1 VVFRSPLSLCIC
13 IDLRFEIPREGP
25 LQRLFSTF
33 PDNWP
38 GIALLLLRAAIGV
51 TAVGQGA
58 IYLSHAGGWTFELL
72 SCSAMLLAGGFCLLI
87 GFLTPLV
94 AALIGIAV
102 LVSAVSLP
110 LRGGYLF
117 NNKLATVEIIVMA
130 VAIGLLGPGAFS
142 MDARLFGR
150 REIVIP
156 AGSST
161 PKSPL
166 PPVS

>member
-1 VVFRSPLSLCIC
+1 M
-13 IDLRFEIPREGP
+13 
-25 LQRLFSTF
+25 
-33 PDNWP
+33 
-38 GIALLLLRAAIGV
+38 
-51 TAVGQGA
+51 
-58 IYLSHAGGWTFELL
+58 YLSHAGGWTFELL
-72 SCSAMLLAGGFCLLI
+72 LSCALLLVGGFCLLI

-102 LVSAVSLP
+102 LVNAVSLP

-117 NNKLATVEIIVMA
+117 NNKLATVEIVVMA
-130 VAIGLLGPGAFS
+130 VAIALLGPGAFS
-142 MDARLFGR
+142 VDARLFGR

>member
-1 VVFRSPLSLCIC
+1 VFRLRVSLCIS
-13 IDLRFEIPREGP
+13 IGLPSEIPREGP

-33 PDNWP
+33 PDSWP
-38 GIALLLLRAAIGV
+38 GIALFLLRAAIGV
-51 TAVGQGA
+51 TALVQGV
-58 IYLSHAGGWTFELL
+58 IYLSHAGGWTFESLF
-72 SCSAMLLAGGFCLLI
+72 SCAMLLAGGFCLLI

>member
-1 VVFRSPLSLCIC
+1 MFRLRVSLCIC
-13 IDLRFEIPREGP
+13 ISLRFEFPWEGP

-33 PDNWP
+33 PDSWP
-38 GIALLLLRAAIGV
+38 GIALLLLRVAIGV
-51 TAVGQGA
+51 AAVGQGV
-58 IYLSHAGGWTFELL
+58 IYLSHAGGRTFELL
-72 SCSAMLLAGGFCLLI
+72 FSCALLLAGGVCLLI

-102 LVSAVSLP
+102 LVNAVSLP

-117 NNKLATVEIIVMA
+117 NNKLATVEIVVMA

-142 MDARLFGR
+142 VDARLFGR

>member
-1 VVFRSPLSLCIC
+1 MFRLRASLCIS
-13 IDLRFEIPREGP
+13 IVLRFEIPREGH
-25 LQRLFSTF
+25 LHGYF
-33 PDNWP
+33 PRFQTA
-38 GIALLLLRAAIGV
+38 GREIACFLLRAAIGV

-72 SCSAMLLAGGFCLLI
+72 LSCALLLAGGFCLLI

-102 LVSAVSLP
+102 
-110 LRGGYLF
+110 G
-117 NNKLATVEIIVMA
+117 EC
-130 VAIGLLGPGAFS
+130 GLLAPARRVPLQQQARHSRDRCDGRRNRVAGS
-142 MDARLFGR
+142 RSILGDARLFGR

>member
-1 VVFRSPLSLCIC
+1 MFRSPVSLCIS
-13 IDLRFEIPREGP
+13 IHLRFEIPREGP

-33 PDNWP
+33 PDSWP
-38 GIALLLLRAAIGV
+38 GIALLLLRAAIGIA
-51 TAVGQGA
+51 AVGQGA
-58 IYLSHAGGWTFELL
+58 IYLYHAGGWTFELL
-72 SCSAMLLAGGFCLLI
+72 FSCAVLLAGGFCLLI

-102 LVSAVSLP
+102 LVNAVSLP

-117 NNKLATVEIIVMA
+117 NNKLATAEIIVMA

-142 MDARLFGR
+142 VDARLFGR

-156 AGSST
+156 SGSST